1 MPGDFELIYVDDGS
15 GDSSLQILLRLQKET
30 PGMTVVE
37 LSRNWG
43 HQAALTSGLRTARG
57 DAVILMDG
65 DFQDPPESL
74 PQLVDAWKAGGQVVV
89 AERTARAEIGLRKIL
104 IPIFYRL
111 LRYLSDFPIPLNAG
125 IFGLV
130 DRQVVDAGNAED
142 VAYPFGPE
150 RLHHPLAARPGHSM
164 ALKPRSI
171 ATSTSDGPAS
181 DRHSA
186 RTSRSSPGFSTRSAR
201 TPSAFARPA

>member
-1 MPGDFELIYVDDGS
+1 M
-15 GDSSLQILLRLQKET
+15 RK
-30 PGMTVVE
+30 
-37 LSRNWG
+37 R
-43 HQAALTSGLRTARG
+43 
-57 DAVILMDG
+57 
-65 DFQDPPESL
+65 
-74 PQLVDAWKAGGQVVV
+74 PQLVRRAG
-89 AERTARAEIGLRKIL
+89 RDHTPARDHQ
-104 IPIFYRL
+104 RL
-111 LRYLSDFPIPLNAG
+111 LRGAQEPDRRLDVAHMAG
-125 IFGLV
+125 GAAAVPALPHLALDAGEEEVIRNRDGDRPGAAAAKEVEAAAHRGRDRARLG
-130 DRQVVDAGNAED
+130 DRQVVEAGNAED